1 MAFSLNKIMIIGN
14 LGQDAEHRFTNNN
27 ISVSSYS
34 VATTHSY
41 KGKDENW
48 VNETTWHNV
57 VSFGLSDFF
66 KEGLKKGK
74 KVYVEGRLSKRSYQD
89 KEGNT
94 KYVTEIVSEKLILL
108 ESKSDSSDQ
117 SDFTNAKS
125 SPDSSEVT
133 DDDLPF

>member
-1 MAFSLNKIMIIGN
+1 MAFTLNKIMIIGN

-27 ISVSSYS
+27 VSVSSYS
-34 VATTHSY
+34 VATQHSY
-41 KGKDENW
+41 KGKDDNW

-57 VSFGLSDFF
+57 VSFGLSDYF

-94 KYVTEIVSEKLILL
+94 RYVTEIVSEKIILL
-108 ESKSDSSDQ
+108 ESKSDSSEQ
-117 SDFTNAKS
+117 SDFSDAKT
-125 SPDSSEVT
+125 SSESSTVT